1 MLLTMMTG
9 WVVGAPE
16 PLDPRTDAGRVVF
29 SCLIEQPDGADAVV
43 YAICGG
49 HAAIT
54 TLATV
59 RVGDLVSV
67 SGTARLLSAP
77 GSGDR
82 AWVTV
87 EIEAAETTVLV
98 SRPVAVA

>member
-16 PLDPRTDAGRVVF
+16 PLDASTDAGRVVF
-29 SCLIEQPDGADAVV
+29 SCLIKQPHGAEAVV
-43 YAICGG
+43 YAICSG
-49 HAAIT
+49 HSAMT

-67 SGTARLLSAP
+67 SGTARLRSAR
-77 GSGDR
+77 GSGDK
-82 AWVTV
+82 ACVTV

-98 SRPVAVA
+98 SRPVAVT